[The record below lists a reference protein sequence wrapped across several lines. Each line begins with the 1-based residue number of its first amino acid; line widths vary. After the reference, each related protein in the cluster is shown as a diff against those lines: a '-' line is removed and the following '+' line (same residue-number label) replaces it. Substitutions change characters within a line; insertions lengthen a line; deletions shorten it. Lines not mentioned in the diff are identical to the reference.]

1 MRHSFRLVPFFKC
14 SLAVGLLSWGL
25 AAAAEEHVPADAV
38 SSGQSS
44 EAAVVVEELQ
54 AQLAALDQF
63 DSAFRQTVYSA
74 DGAELQDVEGHLSA
88 TRRGEVRWETA
99 APYEQ
104 LLVSDGATIWLYDPD
119 LEQVT
124 VRPFRRNIA
133 ETPAMLLIGDTTQ
146 LAAEYRVLPIETE
159 RGQHGWQ
166 LVPHEPGAMFERIE
180 LVFERDV
187 PLSMKL
193 WDAMEQVT
201 VITFSDSSAAP
212 DLDPELFQFEAPPGT
227 DVLYDD

>member
-1 MRHSFRLVPFFKC
+1 MRHIFKLGQLFLHCGLVAG
-14 SLAVGLLSWGL
+14 LAGWGPATAAADHIPASTASSREAS
-25 AAAAEEHVPADAV
+25 AAAA
-38 SSGQSS
+38 G
-44 EAAVVVEELQ
+44 LQ
-54 AQLAALDQF
+54 ERLARLEQF

-74 DGAELQDVEGHLSA
+74 DGVELQDVEGRLSA
-88 TRRGEVRWETA
+88 TRRGQVRWETA

-104 LLVSDGATIWLYDPD
+104 LLVSDGTTIWLYDPD

-133 ETPAMLLIGDTTQ
+133 ETPAMLLIGDTGQ
-146 LAAEYRVLPIETE
+146 LTDEYRVLPIEAE
-159 RGQHGWQ
+159 AGQRGWQ
-166 LVPHEPGAMFERIE
+166 LIPHEPGAMFERIE
-180 LVFERDV
+180 LVFEKGA

-201 VITFSDSSAAP
+201 VIRFSDGSTAA

>member
-1 MRHSFRLVPFFKC
+1 MRHILKLIRLLKRILVT
-14 SLAVGLLSWGL
+14 G
-25 AAAAEEHVPADAV
+25 AV
-38 SSGQSS
+38 SWTLVAVAGDQVPVSAAPLAEV
-44 EAAVVVEELQ
+44 EAATAVDELQ
-54 AQLAALDQF
+54 TLLTTLDRF
-63 DSAFRQTVYSA
+63 DSTFRQTVYSA
-74 DGAELQDVEGHLSA
+74 DGTELQDVEGRLSA

-104 LLVSDGATIWLYDPD
+104 LLVSDGATIWLYDAD

-133 ETPAMLLIGDTTQ
+133 ETPAMLLIGDADQ
-146 LAAEYRVLPIETE
+146 LTDDYRVVAVDAKA
-159 RGQHGWQ
+159 GQRGWQ
-166 LVPHEPGAMFERIE
+166 LIPHDSGAMFERIE
-180 LVFERDV
+180 LVFEDGV

-201 VITFSDSSAAP
+201 VIIFSDSSTAP
-212 DLDPELFQFEAPPGT
+212 DFAPELFHFEAPPGT

>member
-1 MRHSFRLVPFFKC
+1 MRHPFK
-14 SLAVGLLSWGL
+14 LILLLKRCL
-25 AAAAEEHVPADAV
+25 AAGIMSCGLVAVAGDHVPARTAPPAEA
-38 SSGQSS
+38 
-44 EAAVVVEELQ
+44 EAAVADELQ
-54 AQLAALDQF
+54 SRLTALERF

-74 DGAELQDVEGHLSA
+74 DGTELQDVEGRLSA

-119 LEQVT
+119 LAQVT

-133 ETPAMLLIGDTTQ
+133 ENPAMLLIGGTDQ
-146 LAAEYRVLPIETE
+146 LAAEYRVVSIDAEA
-159 RGQHGWQ
+159 GQRGWQ
-166 LVPHEPGAMFERIE
+166 LIPHDSGAMFERIE
-180 LVFERDV
+180 LVFENGV

-201 VITFSDSSAAP
+201 VITFSDSSTTP
-212 DLDPELFQFEAPPGT
+212 DFSAELFHFEAPPGT

>member
-1 MRHSFRLVPFFKC
+1 MRQTFKLGRLFRCGLMAGLV
-14 SLAVGLLSWGL
+14 SWGL
-25 AAAAEEHVPADAV
+25 ASVAADHEPASATTGQADA
-38 SSGQSS
+38 
-44 EAAVVVEELQ
+44 AV
-54 AQLAALDQF
+54 AALQERLAGLEHF

-74 DGAELQDVEGHLSA
+74 DGAELQDVEGRLSA

-104 LLVSDGATIWLYDPD
+104 LLVSDGTTIWLYDPD

-133 ETPAMLLIGDTTQ
+133 ETPAMLLIGDTERLTD
-146 LAAEYRVLPIETE
+146 EYRVLPIETE
-159 RGQHGWQ
+159 AGQRGWQ

-180 LVFERDV
+180 LVFENGV

-201 VITFSDSSAAP
+201 VILFSDSSTAA
-212 DLDPELFQFEAPPGT
+212 DLDPELFRFEAPPGT
-227 DVLYDD
+227 DVLHDD